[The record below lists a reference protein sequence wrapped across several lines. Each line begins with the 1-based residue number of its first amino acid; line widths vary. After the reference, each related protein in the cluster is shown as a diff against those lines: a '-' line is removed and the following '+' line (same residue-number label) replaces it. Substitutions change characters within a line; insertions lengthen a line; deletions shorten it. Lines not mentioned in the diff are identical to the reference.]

1 MKLRFR
7 HFRRTTSSQT
17 EWVVGKILTV
27 HNEHSTTTGKTYF
40 SISPTTRLGEEGIGI
55 SFPNLMRK
63 QSISVPKKVANI
75 QENARRNCRKSTHVS
90 FFKVSSLFLMLRCSP
105 SVESVGSGGLSTT
118 EIHVK
123 MIIIPSTSQAC
134 SLETARSC
142 KGKILIWS

>member
-17 EWVVGKILTV
+17 EWMVGKILV
-27 HNEHSTTTGKTYF
+27 HNEHSTTTGKTY

-63 QSISVPKKVANI
+63 QSISVPKKKVANT

-90 FFKVSSLFLMLRCSP
+90 FFKLSSLFLMLRCSP
-105 SVESVGSGGLSTT
+105 SVESVGSGGLCTT

-123 MIIIPSTSQAC
+123 MIIIPSTSQAF
-134 SLETARSC
+134 SLETARSY